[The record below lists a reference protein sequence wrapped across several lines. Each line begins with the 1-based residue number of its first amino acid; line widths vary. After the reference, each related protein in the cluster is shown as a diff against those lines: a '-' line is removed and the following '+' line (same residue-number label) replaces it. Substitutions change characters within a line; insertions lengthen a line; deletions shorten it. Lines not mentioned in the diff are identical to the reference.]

1 MRELFRLR
9 NLRICILGNTVTMI
23 GDNAFWLAASIWV
36 KELTGSTARAGVVI
50 LCLTVGTMLS
60 PLTGVLVDR
69 FRRKRLL
76 MVTEAV
82 TALLMLTLV
91 TVDGPG
97 QVWLIYLMMFL
108 YGCSAAITSG
118 AFAALRE
125 QLMPACRLYTY
136 DAADDMQCVNF
147 GDGRFIQKKQERD
160 QGTT

>member
-1 MRELFRLR
+1 MRELFRTR

-36 KELTGSTARAGVVI
+36 KELTGSTAQAGGVI
-50 LCLTVGTMLS
+50 LCLTLGTMLS

-69 FRRKRLL
+69 FRRRRLL
-76 MVTEAV
+76 MFTEVA
-82 TALLMLTLV
+82 TALLILSLV

-108 YGCSAAITSG
+108 YGISSALTSG

-125 QLMPACRLYTY
+125 QL
-136 DAADDMQCVNF
+136 
-147 GDGRFIQKKQERD
+147 
-160 QGTT
+160 

>member
-76 MVTEAV
+76 MVTERS
-82 TALLMLTLV
+82 
-91 TVDGPG
+91 PR
-97 QVWLIYLMMFL
+97 
-108 YGCSAAITSG
+108 C
-118 AFAALRE
+118 
-125 QLMPACRLYTY
+125 
-136 DAADDMQCVNF
+136 
-147 GDGRFIQKKQERD
+147 
-160 QGTT
+160 